1 MHKKTINILARR
13 QRHASIDFKSGALYK
28 NKKETIKVF
37 IRFYLKIVLYSC
49 IFFILYFLS
58 KYYALYYTELP
69 DTFTPSTDINT
80 YAKEIYIL
88 GDNGFV
94 TKPSLQTKKG
104 DLRTSNEVL
113 LYTIEPGDTIYGIAA
128 KFNLKIETILQN
140 NSDLSQWSVLKLG
153 EKIKILPIDGLLY
166 TPTSK
171 ETITSI
177 AKKFNIKKEEI
188 IRQNSLIENKN
199 IAGVDLIIP
208 GAKKKV
214 RITKTLPIK
223 TPSIYT
229 GATSSNFIWP
239 ANASITQYYKRGHY
253 ALDIANKNK
262 GPILASASGVVIAAK
277 GGWNGGYGN
286 MIIID
291 HGNGFKTLY
300 AHNEKLYV
308 KVGDNVTQGATI
320 AWMGRSGRVRGV
332 TGIHL
337 HFEIIYNGVKKNPL
351 SYIGYR

>member
-13 QRHASIDFKSGALYK
+13 QRHAGIDFKSGALYK
-28 NKKETIKVF
+28 NKKETLQVF
-37 IRFYLKIVLYSC
+37 IRFYLKIILYSC
-49 IFFILYFLS
+49 IFFILYFLT
-58 KYYALYYTELP
+58 KYYTLYYVEAP
-69 DTFTPSTDINT
+69 DTFTPSTSIDA
-80 YAKEIYIL
+80 YAKEVYIL

-104 DLRTSNEVL
+104 DLLTSNEVL
-113 LYTIEPGDTIYGIAA
+113 LYTIEAGDTIYGIAA
-128 KFNLKIETILQN
+128 KFNLNIQTILQN
-140 NSDLSQWSVLKLG
+140 NSSLSQWSILKLG
-153 EKIKILPIDGLLY
+153 KEIKILPIDGLLY
-166 TPTSK
+166 TPK
-171 ETITSI
+171 EKESIASI
-177 AKKFNIKKEEI
+177 AKNFNIKEEVI
-188 IRQNSLIENKN
+188 IRQNSITENKE
-199 IAGVDLIIP
+199 ITGIELIIP

-229 GATSSNFIWP
+229 GAISGNFIWP

-253 ALDIANKNK
+253 ALDIANRKK
-262 GPILASASGVVIAAK
+262 GPILASASGVVISAK
-277 GGWNGGYGN
+277 QGWNGGYGN

-308 KVGDNVTQGATI
+308 QVGDNVTQGATI